1 MKSNQKD
8 FIFVAAVLVATII
21 LGVVF
26 WIRGS
31 RSATKTAGGVLE
43 ITIDGELYGSYP
55 LKQEREIEV
64 VSSYGRNMVVIEDGK
79 AFVKEADCPDK
90 ICVGMPRISQE
101 GEVICCL
108 PHRLFLNVKDG
119 EDDGLDAV
127 AY

>member
-31 RSATKTAGGVLE
+31 RSVTKTAGGVLE

-90 ICVGMPRISQE
+90 ICVGMPKIAQE
-101 GEVICCL
+101 GEMICCL
-108 PHRLFLNVKDG
+108 PHRLFLNVKNEEDG
-119 EDDGLDAV
+119 GLDVV